1 MTFFEIFTYVSFLMK
16 MVFFFVS
23 YRIRYEIS
31 RLILTPASYNFSY
44 VSFLFTDFSMT
55 VGYDKRNQKEI
66 ILKVPPRKI
75 YGIQSFTEIEKYLI
89 KPEEK
94 DENNFD
100 RNLTSDS
107 TSFSTSL
114 HFPEYGGAAFDL
126 SVRNCISFVQF
137 FRINFV
143 LKYQNNNICVYYRSR
158 IKCPLFVP
166 ALFDF

>member
-1 MTFFEIFTYVSFLMK
+1 MTFFEVFTYVSFLIR

-23 YRIRYEIS
+23 YRIRYKIS
-31 RLILTPASYNFSY
+31 RLILTPTSYNFTY
-44 VSFLFTDFSMT
+44 VSFHFTDFSMT

-94 DENNFD
+94 DEIDFD

-126 SVRNCISFVQF
+126 SVRNCISLTKF

-143 LKYQNNNICVYYRSR
+143 L
-158 IKCPLFVP
+158 
-166 ALFDF
+166 